1 LRPVRTDQLCSSWV
15 EDAFLRVAGG
25 GEETTSRASTVC
37 SAARWALGWGTIQP
51 WMTTSA
57 DNDLS
62 RKAGESGKTLV
73 VPCNAFRGAG
83 RYLDRRNGTSMIKT
97 ADTKELATLLSA
109 HAPYD
114 GEFALRL
121 PGVFAARA
129 SRPSSERMHGIQEP
143 SACIVV
149 AGAKNVLVGEEIYQY
164 ESGQVAV
171 YSVDVPLSWQI
182 TRASQSEPYLVLK
195 ISLNAERI
203 VELAARVFPHGIPQP
218 KDTRA
223 LYVTDADAHL
233 LDAARRLVELMSSP
247 ADAAL
252 LAPLAVDEILIR
264 LLRSPMG
271 SRIAQLGQT
280 ESSLHR
286 VSTAVAWLREN
297 FDQTVN
303 VDDLAKRVNMS
314 GTNFHRQF
322 KLVTS
327 MSPLQYQKAL
337 RLQEA
342 RRLMLTRMLDA
353 GAAGRQVGYSSPSQF
368 TREYGRF
375 FGTPPTR
382 DIQRLREHGLA
393 APEAGTA

>member
-1 LRPVRTDQLCSSWV
+1 
-15 EDAFLRVAGG
+15 
-25 GEETTSRASTVC
+25 
-37 SAARWALGWGTIQP
+37 
-51 WMTTSA
+51 
-57 DNDLS
+57 
-62 RKAGESGKTLV
+62 
-73 VPCNAFRGAG
+73 
-83 RYLDRRNGTSMIKT
+83 MIKT
-97 ADTKELATLLSA
+97 ADTTELAKLLSA

-129 SRPSSERMHGIQEP
+129 SRPSVERMHGIQEP
-143 SACIVV
+143 SACIVA
-149 AGAKNVLVGEEIYQY
+149 AGAKNVLVGEEIYTY
-164 ESGQVAV
+164 EGGQVAV

-182 TRASQSEPYLVLK
+182 TRASAAEPYLVLR
-195 ISLNAERI
+195 INLNPERI

-218 KDTRA
+218 KDGRA
-223 LYVTDADAHL
+223 VYVTDADAQL
-233 LDAARRLVELMSSP
+233 LDAARRLVDLMSSP

-252 LAPLAVDEILIR
+252 LGPLVVDEILIR

-303 VDDLAKRVNMS
+303 VDELAKRVNMS

-375 FGTPPTR
+375 FGSPPTK

-393 APEAGTA
+393 ASEARPA